1 VSPPATLPG
10 VLRARRGTL
19 LADARAFPA
28 GPRSTPGC
36 RARLPPMGFHPTALL
51 RARSRLSRLPSLA
64 RLASAID
71 RLRAPPCA
79 WIPSHGSSSCRAIR
93 ALPALRAGPS
103 RTDELSANCGEPASR
118 CLRRCRRVTIAIA
131 HGRRCVRVGNRPPQR
146 RRGATLLSPWLAA
159 REPARTSQPGH
170 RGRWPVRGQAETGGW
185 TVVPSSRRSRRGVGR
200 QPRLTGVER

>member
-1 VSPPATLPG
+1 MLPSATLPG

-28 GPRSTPGC
+28 SPRSTPGC

-64 RLASAID
+64 ELASAID
-71 RLRAPPCA
+71 RLRAPPGA

-93 ALPALRAGPS
+93 APPALRAGPS

-118 CLRRCRRVTIAIA
+118 CLRHCRRVTISIA

-146 RRGATLLSPWLAA
+146 RRGATLLLLG
-159 REPARTSQPGH
+159 PADPVIGAGGPSG
-170 RGRWPVRGQAETGGW
+170 GRRKPGGW
-185 TVVPSSRRSRRGVGR
+185 AVVPSSRPPGGAWGDSRGSQASKG
-200 QPRLTGVER
+200 EAW